1 MSEETPITP
10 EDEVTDV
17 SDRVSTESSVH
28 PCLREIDISDSQLKI
43 VNPYTVYQ
51 IPNDPGLLPAF
62 WLLYEP
68 PPIYS
73 ADGVQKFYDIVKH
86 SDLRP
91 ISSLRKMLVNDQV
104 NLRHYG
110 LESSVIRAIC
120 EALTDNTY
128 VQTVDLKVLQ
138 TYKWSNNNSTF
149 LIESAEIFSNR
160 LKRIIHKPSYI

>member
-10 EDEVTDV
+10 EDEITV
-17 SDRVSTESSVH
+17 SDRVSTECSVH

-43 VNPYTVYQ
+43 INPYTVYQ

-62 WLLYEP
+62 WILHDP

-86 SDLRP
+86 SGLRP
-91 ISSLRKMLVNDQV
+91 ISSLGKMLLNEQL

-110 LESSVIRAIC
+110 LELSVIRAIC
-120 EALTDNTY
+120 EALADNPF
-128 VQTVDLKVLQ
+128 VQTVDLTVLQ
-138 TYKWSNNNSTF
+138 TYKWSNNNMTF
-149 LIESAEIFSNR
+149 LIEFAEIFS
-160 LKRIIHKPSYI
+160 K

>member
-10 EDEVTDV
+10 EDEVTV

-28 PCLREIDISDSQLKI
+28 PCLREIDISDSQLKL

-51 IPNDPGLLPAF
+51 IPNDPGLRPAF
-62 WLLYEP
+62 WILREP

-73 ADGVQKFYDIVKH
+73 ADGVQKFYDIMKH
-86 SDLRP
+86 LGLRP
-91 ISSLRKMLVNDQV
+91 ISSLGKMLLNDQL

-110 LESSVIRAIC
+110 LESAVIRAIC
-120 EALTDNTY
+120 EALADNTY

-138 TYKWSNNNSTF
+138 TYKWSNNNLTF
-149 LIESAEIFSNR
+149 LIEFAEVFC
-160 LKRIIHKPSYI
+160 K